1 MQERLMGRN
10 SAAVSTFGMGCM
22 RLPLAVNSDGSTH
35 YAAIDEPEAIRM
47 IRHAID
53 SGVTY
58 LDTAYPY
65 HQGNSEIVVGRA
77 LLDGYRSR
85 ISLATKMP
93 VWQTNTYA
101 DFVRILDEQLEK
113 LQTDTI
119 DYYLLHALNRQTWD
133 KVKELGV
140 LGFLDQ
146 AKKSGKIRYA
156 GFSFHDQLPLF
167 REIVDSYS
175 WDMCQIQLNLLDEN
189 YQAGLEGMHYAA
201 SRGLGVVIMEPL
213 RGGALAQKVPAD
225 IQAVWDQSEQKRSP
239 AEWAFR
245 WLTDFPQ
252 ISVILSGV
260 STMVQLVDNLRI
272 FADAKPGTLTPAEKN
287 LIAQVQNLYRQ
298 KIKVGCTGCNYCM
311 PCPSG
316 VAIPEVFRLYNQ
328 AYLYDDLATSR
339 RHYLN
344 LSAKKQDASCCVAC
358 GRCESLCPQGIAII
372 DKLAEAHISL
382 SGQPD

>member
-1 MQERLMGRN
+1 MQERTMGR
-10 SAAVSTFGMGCM
+10 SSVAVSTFGMGCM

-35 YAAIDEPEAIRM
+35 YGTIDEPEAIRM

-65 HQGNSEIVVGRA
+65 HQGNSEKVVGRA

-85 ISLATKMP
+85 INLATKMP
-93 VWQTNTYA
+93 VWQTDTYA

-113 LQTDTI
+113 LQTGTI
-119 DYYLLHALNRQTWD
+119 DFYLLHALNRQTWD
-133 KVKELGV
+133 KIKKLDV

-146 AKKSGKIRYA
+146 AKKAGKIRYA

-167 REIVDSYS
+167 REIVDSYA

-189 YQAGLEGMHYAA
+189 YQAGLEGMTYAA
-201 SRGLGVVIMEPL
+201 ERGLGVVIMEPL
-213 RGGALAQKVPAD
+213 RGGALARKVPAD
-225 IQAVWDQSEQKRSP
+225 IQAVWNQSETKRSP
-239 AEWAFR
+239 VEWAFR
-245 WLTDFPQ
+245 WLADFPQ
-252 ISVILSGV
+252 VSTILSGV
-260 STMVQLVDNLRI
+260 STMEQLEDNLRI
-272 FADAKPGTLTPAEKN
+272 FEDARPGTLTPAEKN
-287 LIAQVQNLYRQ
+287 LVARVQDLYRQ

-328 AYLYDDLATSR
+328 AYLYDDLNASR
-339 RHYLN
+339 RQYQN
-344 LSAKKQDASCCVAC
+344 LITKKQDAACCVAC
-358 GRCESLCPQGIAII
+358 GHCEPLCPQGIAII
-372 DKLAEAHISL
+372 DKLAEAHIIL
-382 SGQPD
+382 SGQPG